1 MLGGKQ
7 VRAAERE
14 SGAGKEASQNIISQ
28 PKNSTSSNPASFA
41 FTSFNPASF
50 GPTSFS
56 PASGGLIDFLHEST
70 EAALDLSRNLTSA
83 HLPGEFFN
91 VWTKF
96 AEVQFAAAQKYAY
109 QLTAQTLPNME
120 RPEATR
126 SPAPAAST
134 ASGLDASKEQ
144 ENVALISE
152 LEDDIELLKSQL
164 AALTDKLTVLECR
177 PLKIKFSFGEPPH
190 TGWTPSKVVV
200 LGNDAEGHLVELPS
214 TIEPG
219 GFRYSGAPTFW
230 IAIG

>member
-1 MLGGKQ
+1 M
-7 VRAAERE
+7 
-14 SGAGKEASQNIISQ
+14 SQ

-70 EAALDLSRNLTSA
+70 EAALDLSKNLTSA

-96 AEVQFAAAQKYAY
+96 SEVQFAAAQKYAY
-109 QLTAQTLPNME
+109 QFTAQTLPNME

-126 SPAPAAST
+126 APAAST
-134 ASGLDASKEQ
+134 AGDLDTSKAQ
-144 ENVALISE
+144 ENAALISE
-152 LEDDIELLKSQL
+152 LEDDIEALKSQL
-164 AALTDKLTVLECR
+164 AALTDKLTALESR
-177 PLKIKFSFGEPPH
+177 PPKIKFSFGEPPH

-219 GFRYSGAPTFW
+219 GFRYGGAPTFW